1 MIRDDRKTDRG
12 RLIIG
17 PRKRLWTIIRPSLNV
32 GLEGEGE
39 GERVSKSRR
48 GVICGERLE
57 DEIAPQDQAGSVLR
71 QGD

>member
-1 MIRDDRKTDRG
+1 MIRDDRKTDRE

-32 GLEGEGE
+32 
-39 GERVSKSRR
+39 ERGVPKSRR

>member
-32 GLEGEGE
+32 GQGRG
-39 GERVSKSRR
+39 GGVPKSRR

>member
-1 MIRDDRKTDRG
+1 MSG
-12 RLIIG
+12 G
-17 PRKRLWTIIRPSLNV
+17 
-32 GLEGEGE
+32 GEEGG
-39 GERVSKSRR
+39 VPKSRR